1 MKPRALV
8 AAFVLPVV
16 FTALVL
22 VSTMAN
28 RRDGRGPTV
37 LTARELVIGE
47 RNDDQTIADVWLA
60 WTEPAGLPGAWVTR
74 DALAAVG
81 FDVSV
86 DPASGEA
93 ADFYRRQLMRRA
105 FVAFELDGPA
115 WQAVVADRRRNE
127 PAVAQEDRDRLLS
140 TASRLVP
147 VAIGPDAATLV
158 ARYPDP
164 RTHLISAATVG
175 IMRTDPVGEPAYLAG
190 MVMNVDPRRIQVPAA
205 LAGNLPSRRFDAE
218 LQPFSVSLMYGSR
231 WEPWIA
237 SVDRG
242 GR

>member
-1 MKPRALV
+1 MKSRALV
-8 AAFVLPVV
+8 AAFVLPVA

-22 VSTMAN
+22 ASTFAN
-28 RRDGRGPTV
+28 RREGRGPTV
-37 LTARELVIGE
+37 LTARELALVE
-47 RNDDQTIADVWLA
+47 RNDDQSIADVWLA

-74 DALAAVG
+74 ESLAAVG

-86 DPASGEA
+86 DPASSEA
-93 ADFYRRQLMRRA
+93 ADFYRRQLLRRA

-115 WQAVVADRRRNE
+115 WQAVVALRQRNE
-127 PAVAQEDRDRLLS
+127 PAVSQEDRDRLLS

-158 ARYPDP
+158 ERYPDP
-164 RTHLISAATVG
+164 RTHLIAAAIVG
-175 IMRTDPVGEPAYLAG
+175 IMRTDSVGEPAYLAG
-190 MVMNVDPRRIQVPAA
+190 TVMNVDPRRIQVPAS
-205 LAGNLPSRRFDAE
+205 LAGSLPQRRFEGE

-231 WEPWIA
+231 WEPWIV
-237 SVDRG
+237 SVDRA